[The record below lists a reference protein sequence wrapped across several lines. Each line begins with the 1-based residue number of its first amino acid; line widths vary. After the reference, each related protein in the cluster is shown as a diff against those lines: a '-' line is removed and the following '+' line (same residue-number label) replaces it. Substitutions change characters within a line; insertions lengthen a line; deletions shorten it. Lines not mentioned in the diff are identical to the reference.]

1 MKKLLYISFLFT
13 ASIALN
19 AQELQTYL
27 EEAERNNPKIQRFE
41 LQYQIASEKVNQA
54 SSLPNTDFGIGV
66 PVSSPET
73 RTGPQR
79 FKVSAK
85 QRIPWFGVITAR
97 KNYASSVADAQY
109 EDIAI
114 TRRKLVADVSQSYY
128 KLYALKAQQAVFDEQ
143 ITLLKTYET
152 LALNSVETGKAS
164 AVDVL
169 KLQIRQ
175 NELTASKNI
184 LEQQFLAEQTHFNK
198 LLNRK
203 KSIAVAVVDELELL
217 LDVENDNLDN
227 LKLHPELVK
236 YDKLFAAVEQSELVN
251 QKESSP
257 SLGFGL
263 DYIAVAEGPI
273 TNFNDNGKD
282 ILIPSVSFSIPI
294 LNKKYKSQSKQNKLR
309 QEQILVE
316 KQERENVLESLLDAA
331 VKNKVAARIQYDTQ
345 IKNLEQSKNAE
356 QILLKNYET
365 GTIDFNDVLDIQELG
380 LKFEMNRIKA
390 IQQYYIQHTITVS
403 YTHLTLP
410 TKA

>member
-1 MKKLLYISFLFT
+1 MKKLLYISCLFT
-13 ASIALN
+13 ASVALN

-54 SSLPNTDFGIGV
+54 SSLPNTDFGVGV

-128 KLYALKAQQAVFDEQ
+128 KLYALKAQQAIFDEQ
-143 ITLLKTYET
+143 IALLKTYET

-175 NELTASKNI
+175 NELTASKNV

-198 LLNRK
+198 LLNRE
-203 KSIAVAVVDELELL
+203 KSIVVAVVDGLELL
-217 LDVENDNLDN
+217 LEAENDNLDN

-236 YDKLFAAVEQSELVN
+236 YDKLFVAVEQSELVN

-309 QEQILVE
+309 QEQILAE
-316 KQERENVLESLLDAA
+316 KQERQNVLESLLDAA
-331 VKNKVAARIQYDTQ
+331 IKNKTAARIQHDTQ
-345 IKNLEQSKNAE
+345 VKNLEQSKNAE

-380 LKFEMNRIKA
+380 LKFEMNHIRA
-390 IQQYYIQHTITVS
+390 IQQYYIQHTIIN
-403 YTHLTLP
+403 YLTYQ
-410 TKA
+410 

>member
-1 MKKLLYISFLFT
+1 M
-13 ASIALN
+13 ALN

-54 SSLPNTDFGIGV
+54 SSLPNTDFGVGV

-143 ITLLKTYET
+143 IALLKTYET

-169 KLQIRQ
+169 KLQIKQ
-175 NELTASKNI
+175 NELTASKNV

-198 LLNRK
+198 LLNRE
-203 KSIAVAVVDELELL
+203 KSIAVAVVDGLELL
-217 LDVENDNLDN
+217 LEAENDNLDN

-236 YDKLFAAVEQSELVN
+236 YDKLFVAVEQSELVN

-309 QEQILVE
+309 QEQILAE
-316 KQERENVLESLLDAA
+316 KQERQNVLESLLDAA
-331 VKNKVAARIQYDTQ
+331 IKNKTAARIQHDTQ
-345 IKNLEQSKNAE
+345 VKNLEQSKNAE

-380 LKFEMNRIKA
+380 LKFEMNRIRA
-390 IQQYYIQHTITVS
+390 IQQYYIQHTIIN
-403 YTHLTLP
+403 YLTYQ
-410 TKA
+410 

>member
-1 MKKLLYISFLFT
+1 MKKLLYISVLFV
-13 ASIALN
+13 ASIPLN
-19 AQELQTYL
+19 AQELQDYL

-54 SSLPNTDFGIGV
+54 ASLPNTDFGIGV

-128 KLYALKAQQAVFDEQ
+128 ELYALKAQQAVFNEQ
-143 ITLLKTYET
+143 IALLKTYET

-175 NELTASKNI
+175 NELTASKSV

-198 LLNRK
+198 LLNRE
-203 KSIAVAVVDELELL
+203 KSIAVAVVDKLELL
-217 LDVENDNLDN
+217 LETENDNLDN
-227 LKLHPELVK
+227 LKLHPELIK
-236 YDKLFAAVEQSELVN
+236 YDKLFAAVEQSELMN

-263 DYIAVAEGPI
+263 DYIAVEEGPI
-273 TNFNDNGKD
+273 TNFSDNGKD
-282 ILIPSVSFSIPI
+282 ILIPTVSFSIPI

-309 QEQILVE
+309 QEQLLVE
-316 KQERENVLESLLDAA
+316 KQERENALESLLDTAL
-331 VKNKVAARIQYDTQ
+331 KNKTAARIQHDTQ

-380 LKFEMNRIKA
+380 LKFEMNRIRA
-390 IQQYYIQHTITVS
+390 IQQYYIQHTIIN
-403 YTHLTLP
+403 YLTYQ
-410 TKA
+410 

>member
-1 MKKLLYISFLFT
+1 MKKLLYISCLFT
-13 ASIALN
+13 ASVALN

-27 EEAERNNPKIQRFE
+27 EEAEKNNPKIQRFE

-54 SSLPNTDFGIGV
+54 ASLPNTDFGVGV

-73 RTGPQR
+73 RTGPQQ

-128 KLYALKAQQAVFDEQ
+128 KLYALKAQQAIFEEQ
-143 ITLLKTYET
+143 TYET

-175 NELTASKNI
+175 NELTASKNV

-198 LLNRK
+198 LLNRE
-203 KSIAVAVVDELELL
+203 KSIAVAVVDGLELL
-217 LDVENDNLDN
+217 LEAENDNLDN

-236 YDKLFAAVEQSELVN
+236 YDKLFVAVEQSELVN

-309 QEQILVE
+309 QEQILAE
-316 KQERENVLESLLDAA
+316 KQERQNVLESLLDATI
-331 VKNKVAARIQYDTQ
+331 KNKTAARIQHDTQ
-345 IKNLEQSKNAE
+345 VKNLEQSKNAE

-380 LKFEMNRIKA
+380 LKFEMNRIRA
-390 IQQYYIQHTITVS
+390 IQQYYIQHTIIN
-403 YTHLTLP
+403 YLTYQ
-410 TKA
+410 

>member
-27 EEAERNNPKIQRFE
+27 EEAEKNNPKIQRFE

-79 FKVSAK
+79 FKISAK

-217 LDVENDNLDN
+217 LDAEIDNLDN

-390 IQQYYIQHTITVS
+390 IQQYYIQHTIIN
-403 YTHLTLP
+403 YLTYQ
-410 TKA
+410 

>member
-1 MKKLLYISFLFT
+1 MKKLLYISVLLA
-13 ASIALN
+13 ASIPLN
-19 AQELQTYL
+19 ARELQTYL

-54 SSLPNTDFGIGV
+54 SSLPNTDFGVGV

-85 QRIPWFGVITAR
+85 QRIPWLGVITAR

-128 KLYALKAQQAVFDEQ
+128 KLYALKAQQVVFDEQ
-143 ITLLKTYET
+143 IALLKTYET

-175 NELTASKNI
+175 NELTASKSV

-198 LLNRK
+198 LLNRE
-203 KSIAVAVVDELELL
+203 KSIAIAVVDGLELL
-217 LDVENDNLDN
+217 LETENDNLDN

-309 QEQILVE
+309 QEQLLAE

-331 VKNKVAARIQYDTQ
+331 LKNKTAARIQHDTQ

-380 LKFEMNRIKA
+380 LKFEMNRIRA
-390 IQQYYIQHTITVS
+390 IQQYYIQHTIIN
-403 YTHLTLP
+403 YLTYQ
-410 TKA
+410 

>member
-309 QEQILVE
+309 QEQIMVE

-390 IQQYYIQHTITVS
+390 IQQYYIQHTIIN
-403 YTHLTLP
+403 YLTYQ
-410 TKA
+410 

>member
-1 MKKLLYISFLFT
+1 MKKILFISCLIGT
-13 ASIALN
+13 AVYTN
-19 AQELQTYL
+19 AQDLQSYIA
-27 EEAERNNPKIQRFE
+27 EAEKNNPKIQQFE
-41 LQYQIASEKVNQA
+41 LQYRIASEKVYQA
-54 SSLPNTDFGIGV
+54 GALPNTEIGVGV

-97 KNYASSVADAQY
+97 KNYANSLADAQY
-109 EDIAI
+109 EEIAI

-128 KLYALKAQQAVFDEQ
+128 KLYALKAQQLIFDEQ
-143 ITLLKTYET
+143 LSLLETYET

-175 NELTASKNI
+175 NELAASKKV
-184 LEQQFLAEQTHFNK
+184 LQQQFLAEQTHFNK
-198 LLNRK
+198 LLNRDK
-203 KSIAVAVVDELELL
+203 AIAVAVVDTLVLL
-217 LDVENDNLDN
+217 PDNEAYNSDNLT
-227 LKLHPELVK
+227 LHPELVK
-236 YDKLFAAVEQSELVN
+236 YDKLFASVEQSELVN
-251 QKESSP
+251 QRESSP

-282 ILIPSVSFSIPI
+282 ILIPSVSLSIPI
-294 LNKKYKSQSKQNKLR
+294 WNKKYKSRSKQNELR
-309 QEQILVE
+309 QQQILAE
-316 KQERENVLESLLDAA
+316 KQERKNVLETLLDAA
-331 VKNKVAARIQYDTQ
+331 VKNKVAARIQHDTQ
-345 IKNLEQSKNAE
+345 IENLEQSNNAE

-390 IQQYYIQHTITVS
+390 IANYYLQHTIIN
-403 YTHLTLP
+403 YLTYQ
-410 TKA
+410 

>member
-1 MKKLLYISFLFT
+1 MKKLLYISVLFA
-13 ASIALN
+13 ASIPLN
-19 AQELQTYL
+19 AQELQDYL

-54 SSLPNTDFGIGV
+54 SSLPNTDFGVGV

-128 KLYALKAQQAVFDEQ
+128 KLYAIKAQQAIFDEQ
-143 ITLLKTYET
+143 IALLKTYET

-175 NELTASKNI
+175 NELTASKGV

-203 KSIAVAVVDELELL
+203 KSIAVAVVDGLELL
-217 LDVENDNLDN
+217 LETENDNLDN

-236 YDKLFAAVEQSELVN
+236 YDKLFSAVEQSELVN

-273 TNFNDNGKD
+273 TNSSDNGKD
-282 ILIPSVSFSIPI
+282 IFIPTVSFSIPI

-309 QEQILVE
+309 QEQILAE

-331 VKNKVAARIQYDTQ
+331 IKNKTAARIQHDTQ

-380 LKFEMNRIKA
+380 LKFEMNRIRA
-390 IQQYYIQHTITVS
+390 IQQYYIQHTIIN
-403 YTHLTLP
+403 YLTYQ
-410 TKA
+410 

>member
-1 MKKLLYISFLFT
+1 MKKLLYISVLFA
-13 ASIALN
+13 ASIPLN

-54 SSLPNTDFGIGV
+54 SSLPNTDFGVGV

-128 KLYALKAQQAVFDEQ
+128 KLYALKAQQVIFDEQ

-152 LALNSVETGKAS
+152 LALNSVETGNAS

-175 NELTASKNI
+175 NELTASKSV

-198 LLNRK
+198 LLNRE
-203 KSIAVAVVDELELL
+203 KSIAVAVVEGLELL
-217 LDVENDNLDN
+217 LETENDNLDN

-294 LNKKYKSQSKQNKLR
+294 LNKKYKSQSKQNRLR
-309 QEQILVE
+309 QEQLLAE

-331 VKNKVAARIQYDTQ
+331 IKNKTAARIQHDTQ

-380 LKFEMNRIKA
+380 LKFEMNRIRA
-390 IQQYYIQHTITVS
+390 IQQYYIQHTIIN
-403 YTHLTLP
+403 YLTYQ
-410 TKA
+410 

>member
-331 VKNKVAARIQYDTQ
+331 VKNKVAARIQHDTQ

-390 IQQYYIQHTITVS
+390 IQQYYIQHTIIN
-403 YTHLTLP
+403 YLTYQ
-410 TKA
+410 

>member
-1 MKKLLYISFLFT
+1 MKKLLYISVLFVV
-13 ASIALN
+13 SIPLN

-54 SSLPNTDFGIGV
+54 SSLPNTDFGVGV

-128 KLYALKAQQAVFDEQ
+128 KLYALKAQQVVFDEQ
-143 ITLLKTYET
+143 IALLKTYET

-175 NELTASKNI
+175 NELTASKSV

-198 LLNRK
+198 LLNRE
-203 KSIAVAVVDELELL
+203 KSIAVAVVDGLELL
-217 LDVENDNLDN
+217 LEGENDNLDN

-309 QEQILVE
+309 QEQLLAE

-331 VKNKVAARIQYDTQ
+331 LKNKTAARIQHDTQ

-380 LKFEMNRIKA
+380 LKFEMNRIRA
-390 IQQYYIQHTITVS
+390 IQQYYIQHTIIN
-403 YTHLTLP
+403 YLTYQ
-410 TKA
+410 

>member
-1 MKKLLYISFLFT
+1 MKKLLYISVLFA
-13 ASIALN
+13 ASIPLN
-19 AQELQTYL
+19 AQELQDYL

-54 SSLPNTDFGIGV
+54 SSLPNTDFGVGV

-128 KLYALKAQQAVFDEQ
+128 KLYAIKAQQAIFDEQ
-143 ITLLKTYET
+143 IALLKTYET

-175 NELTASKNI
+175 NELTASKGV

-203 KSIAVAVVDELELL
+203 KSIAVAVVDGLELL
-217 LDVENDNLDN
+217 LETENDNLDN

-236 YDKLFAAVEQSELVN
+236 YDKLFSAVEQSELVN

-273 TNFNDNGKD
+273 TNFSDNGKD
-282 ILIPSVSFSIPI
+282 IFIPTVSFSIPI

-309 QEQILVE
+309 QEQILAE

-331 VKNKVAARIQYDTQ
+331 IKNKTAARIQHDTQ

-380 LKFEMNRIKA
+380 LKFEMNRIRA
-390 IQQYYIQHTITVS
+390 IQQYYIQHTIIN
-403 YTHLTLP
+403 YLTYQ
-410 TKA
+410 

>member
-1 MKKLLYISFLFT
+1 MKKLLYISVLFI
-13 ASIALN
+13 ASIPLS

-41 LQYQIASEKVNQA
+41 LEYQIASEKVNQA
-54 SSLPNTDFGIGV
+54 SSLPNTDFGVGV

-128 KLYALKAQQAVFDEQ
+128 KLYALKAQQAIFDEQ

-175 NELTASKNI
+175 NELTASKSV

-203 KSIAVAVVDELELL
+203 KSIAVTVVDGLELL
-217 LDVENDNLDN
+217 LETENDNLDN

-263 DYIAVAEGPI
+263 DYIAVEEGPI

-309 QEQILVE
+309 QEQILAE

-331 VKNKVAARIQYDTQ
+331 IKNKTAARIQHDTQ

-380 LKFEMNRIKA
+380 LKFEMNRIRA
-390 IQQYYIQHTITVS
+390 IQQYYIQHTIIN
-403 YTHLTLP
+403 YLTYQ
-410 TKA
+410 

>member
-1 MKKLLYISFLFT
+1 MKKLLYISILFI
-13 ASIALN
+13 ASLPLHT
-19 AQELQTYL
+19 QELHDYL
-27 EEAERNNPKIQRFE
+27 EEAERNNPTIQRFE
-41 LQYQIASEKVNQA
+41 LQYQIASEEVNQA
-54 SSLPNTDFGIGV
+54 STLPNTDFGVGV

-97 KNYASSVADAQY
+97 KNYANSVADAQY

-128 KLYALKAQQAVFDEQ
+128 KLYALKAQQSVIDEQ
-143 ITLLKTYET
+143 IALLKTYTT

-175 NELTASKNI
+175 NDLIASKSV
-184 LEQQFLAEQTHFNK
+184 LEQQYLAEQTHFNK

-203 KSIAVAVVDELELL
+203 MSIGVVVVDELELL
-217 LDVENDNLDN
+217 LEPENDNIDN

-236 YDKLFAAVEQSELVN
+236 YDKLFAAVEQSELLN
-251 QKESSP
+251 QKENSP

-263 DYIAVAEGPI
+263 DYITVEEGPI
-273 TNFNDNGKD
+273 TNFSDNGKD
-282 ILIPSVSFSIPI
+282 ILIPTISFSIPI
-294 LNKKYKSQSKQNKLR
+294 LNKKFKSQSKQNKLR

-316 KQERENVLESLLDAA
+316 KQERENILVTLLDAA
-331 VKNKVAARIQYDTQ
+331 VKNKTAARIQYDTQ

-390 IQQYYIQHTITVS
+390 IQQYYKQKTIIN
-403 YTHLTLP
+403 YLTYQ
-410 TKA
+410 

>member
-1 MKKLLYISFLFT
+1 MRKQMKKLLYISVLFT
-13 ASIALN
+13 ASIPLN
-19 AQELQTYL
+19 AQELQIYL

-54 SSLPNTDFGIGV
+54 SSLPNTDFGVGV

-128 KLYALKAQQAVFDEQ
+128 KLYALKAQQAIFDEQ
-143 ITLLKTYET
+143 IALLKTYET

-175 NELTASKNI
+175 NELTASKSV
-184 LEQQFLAEQTHFNK
+184 LEQQFMAEQTHFNK

-203 KSIAVAVVDELELL
+203 KSITVAVVDELELL
-217 LDVENDNLDN
+217 LETDDDNLDN

-309 QEQILVE
+309 QEQLLAE

-331 VKNKVAARIQYDTQ
+331 IKNKMSARIQHDTQ

-380 LKFEMNRIKA
+380 LKFEMNRIRA
-390 IQQYYIQHTITVS
+390 IQQYYVQHAIIN
-403 YTHLTLP
+403 YLTYQ
-410 TKA
+410 

>member
-1 MKKLLYISFLFT
+1 MKKLLNISILFI
-13 ASIALN
+13 ASLPLHT
-19 AQELQTYL
+19 QELHDYL
-27 EEAERNNPKIQRFE
+27 EEAERNNPTIQRFE
-41 LQYQIASEKVNQA
+41 LQYQIASEEVNQA
-54 SSLPNTDFGIGV
+54 STLPNTDFGVGV

-97 KNYASSVADAQY
+97 KNYANSVADAQY

-128 KLYALKAQQAVFDEQ
+128 KLYALKAQQSVVDEQ
-143 ITLLKTYET
+143 IALLKTYTT

-175 NELTASKNI
+175 NDLIASKSV
-184 LEQQFLAEQTHFNK
+184 LEQQYLAEQTHFNK

-203 KSIAVAVVDELELL
+203 KSIGVVVVDELELL
-217 LDVENDNLDN
+217 LEPENDNIDN

-236 YDKLFAAVEQSELVN
+236 YDKLFAAVEQSELLN
-251 QKESSP
+251 QKENSP

-263 DYIAVAEGPI
+263 DYITVEEGPI
-273 TNFNDNGKD
+273 TNFSDNGKD
-282 ILIPSVSFSIPI
+282 ILIPTISFSIPI
-294 LNKKYKSQSKQNKLR
+294 LNKKFKSQSKQNKLR

-316 KQERENVLESLLDAA
+316 KQERENILVTLLDAA
-331 VKNKVAARIQYDTQ
+331 VKNKTAARIQYDTQ

-380 LKFEMNRIKA
+380 LMFEMNRIKA
-390 IQQYYIQHTITVS
+390 IQQYYKQKTIIN
-403 YTHLTLP
+403 YLTYQ
-410 TKA
+410 

>member
-1 MKKLLYISFLFT
+1 MKKLLYISCLFT
-13 ASIALN
+13 ASVALN

-54 SSLPNTDFGIGV
+54 ASLPNTDFGVGV

-143 ITLLKTYET
+143 IALLKTYET

-175 NELTASKNI
+175 NELTASKSV

-203 KSIAVAVVDELELL
+203 KSIAVAVVDGLELL
-217 LDVENDNLDN
+217 LETENDNLDN

-309 QEQILVE
+309 QEQLLAE

-331 VKNKVAARIQYDTQ
+331 IKNKTAARIQHDTQ

-380 LKFEMNRIKA
+380 LKFEMNRIRV
-390 IQQYYIQHTITVS
+390 IQQYYIQHTIIN
-403 YTHLTLP
+403 YLTYQQL
-410 TKA
+410 K